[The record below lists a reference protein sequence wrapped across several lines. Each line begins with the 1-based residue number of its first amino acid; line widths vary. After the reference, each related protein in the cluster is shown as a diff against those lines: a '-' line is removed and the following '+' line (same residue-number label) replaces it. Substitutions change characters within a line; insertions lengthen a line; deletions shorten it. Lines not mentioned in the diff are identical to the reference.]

1 MRFVLLQEIDVPGGE
16 PPPASRYQE
25 VVVEAQR
32 AEELGWHTIALSE
45 QHFNSTLATSS
56 APESFLGYLA
66 ARTEHV
72 RLRFASVVALPFN
85 HPIRVAERVAT
96 LDVLSGGRIDLGIAR
111 SNNPTTLKTF
121 NVDPADTRA
130 FAAEAVEVIKKA
142 LVFYPFEHTGR
153 FYVIPPTTVNPRPV
167 QQPHPPIHISAA
179 SVETHVHAGRT
190 GIGVMTGNSLPGGWQ
205 YLEESIAAYRA
216 GQAEQSPET
225 LGPGGAAVDCAGALA
240 LVAHCAADT
249 ATARHEAAEL
259 TSRALDL
266 VASWFHGLAKQT
278 ADYAALA
285 PMREVVDRR
294 HDLDF
299 LVERSP
305 YVSIGDPDFFVE
317 RCRKLEEL
325 GYDEFIL
332 RVDGM
337 GHEKN
342 LQTIELLGKHVI
354 PAFS

>member
-16 PPPASRYQE
+16 PPPPSRYQE

-32 AEELGWHTIALSE
+32 AEELGWHTVALSE
-45 QHFNSTLATSS
+45 QHFNKTLSTSS

-66 ARTEHV
+66 ARTERI

-96 LDVLSGGRIDLGIAR
+96 LDVLSGGRIDLGFAR

-121 NVDPADTRA
+121 NVDASDTRA
-130 FAAEAVEVIKKA
+130 FAAEAVEVIQKA
-142 LVFYPFEHTGR
+142 LVQYPFEHAGQ

-167 QQPHPPIHISAA
+167 QLPHPPMHMSAA
-179 SVETHVHAGRT
+179 SVETHTNAGRT
-190 GIGVMTGNSLPGGWQ
+190 GLGVMTGNSLPGGWQ
-205 YLEESIAAYRA
+205 YIEDSIAAYRA
-216 GQAEQSPET
+216 GQAGQSADT
-225 LGPGGAAVDCAGALA
+225 LGPGGVALDCAGALA
-240 LVAHCAADT
+240 LVAHCATDT
-249 ATARHEAAEL
+249 ATARAEAAEL

-266 VASWFHGLAKQT
+266 VAGWFEGLARQT
-278 ADYAALA
+278 TDYAAMA
-285 PMREVVDRR
+285 PMREIVDRR
-294 HDLDF
+294 HDIDF

-305 YVSIGDPDFFVE
+305 YVSVGDPDFFVD
-317 RCRKLEEL
+317 RCRRLQEL

-354 PAFS
+354 PAVA

>member
-16 PPPASRYQE
+16 PPPQSRYQE
-25 VVVEAQR
+25 VVIEAQR

-45 QHFNSTLATSS
+45 QHFNKTLATSS

-66 ARTEHV
+66 ARTERV

-96 LDVLSGGRIDLGIAR
+96 LDVLSAGRIDLGIAR

-130 FAAEAVEVIKKA
+130 FAAEAVDVIKKA
-142 LVFYPFEHTGR
+142 LVYYPFEHSGQ

-167 QQPHPPIHISAA
+167 QLPHPPIHMSAA
-179 SVETHVHAGRT
+179 SVETHMNAGRT
-190 GIGVMTGNSLPGGWQ
+190 GIGVMTGNSLPGGWE
-205 YLEESIAAYRA
+205 YMEDSIAAYRA
-216 GQAEQSPET
+216 GQSEQTPET
-225 LGPGGAAVDCAGALA
+225 LGPGGVALDCAGALA
-240 LVAHCAADT
+240 LVAHCAPDT
-249 ATARHEAAEL
+249 ATARREAAEL

-266 VASWFHGLAKQT
+266 VAGWFDGLAKQT
-278 ADYAALA
+278 TDYAALA

-294 HDLDF
+294 HDIDF

-305 YVSIGDPDFFVE
+305 YVSIGDPDFFAD

-325 GYDEFIL
+325 GYDEFIV

-337 GHEKN
+337 GHQKN
-342 LQTIELLGKHVI
+342 LQTIEMLGKHVI